1 MEDVDLK
8 RAIEALLFVSE
19 KQLTIEQIKDAT
31 KISEVKR
38 IKAMIDAIQLECS
51 EQNRGFRL
59 VHVAGGIQFVTDPAL
74 SDVVKS
80 YGVAKE
86 KRKLSVASLETLS
99 IVAYKQPITRQEIEY
114 IRGVNVDGAVRTLT
128 DRGLLKIAGRKDVPG
143 KPLLYATTK
152 LFLEHFGLDG
162 IRDLP
167 RLAEFTL
174 DDIDLPESLRP
185 VATDTNDGLVEIESE
200 SNGVNA
206 EMSPQDELIVQEE
219 NNVCESDVVKES

>member
-1 MEDVDLK
+1 MEDVELK

-19 KQLTIEQIKDAT
+19 KQLTMEQIKDAT
-31 KISEVKR
+31 KISEAKR
-38 IKAMIDAIQLECS
+38 INVMIDSIQAECT

-74 SDVVKS
+74 SDVVRT
-80 YGVAKE
+80 YGVSKE
-86 KRKLSVASLETLS
+86 KRKLSAASLETLS

-152 LFLEHFGLDG
+152 LFLEHFGLGG

-174 DDIDLPESLRP
+174 EDIDLPESLKP
-185 VATDTNDGLVEIESE
+185 IATDSGSE
-200 SNGVNA
+200 LAEPEVDPNGVVAEIAPETEAVVQNELNA
-206 EMSPQDELIVQEE
+206 SEA
-219 NNVCESDVVKES
+219 DVVKEA